1 MRIGR
6 LLKHWTLIG
15 VVGAALALAGCG
27 GGDDTPKP
35 TPNNPNPEKPK
46 TASAAQPGGQESVQV
61 ISPAAGAMSPVTG
74 TDSVQGGGSGVGNV
88 MKDRARGIAGD
99 APSSLNQGTSDEG
112 GN

>member
-1 MRIGR
+1 MRIGN
-6 LLKHWTLIG
+6 LLKPWILVG
-15 VVGAALALAGCG
+15 LMGAALVLSGCG
-27 GGDDTPKP
+27 SGSDTPKP

-61 ISPAAGAMSPVTG
+61 ISPAAGGMSPVTG

-88 MKDRARGIAGD
+88 MKDRARGIAGNS
-99 APSSLNQGTSDEG
+99 PSSLNQGSSDEG